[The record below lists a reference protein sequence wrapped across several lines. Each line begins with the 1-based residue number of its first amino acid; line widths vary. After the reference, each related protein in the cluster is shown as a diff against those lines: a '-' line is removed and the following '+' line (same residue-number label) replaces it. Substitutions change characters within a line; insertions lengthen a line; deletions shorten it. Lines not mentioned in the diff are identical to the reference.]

1 MNKNTPRVPYLK
13 NWKIPYSDKIFRV
26 IQEFSLTEKV
36 VFFFFVT
43 LLCISAVMLLWR
55 VNKSFLV
62 EVPEYGGSLTEGI
75 LGSPRFINPLLAIS
89 DIDRDLTSL
98 VYSGLLKTDPD
109 GALVPDLAQSY
120 TITDDGRTYTF
131 KLKDNV
137 HFHDGVK
144 VTADDVVFTIEQ
156 IKDPLLKSPRKTNWD
171 GVTVNKIDDTTIE
184 FSLHQPYSPFIQNL
198 TLGIL
203 PKHIWKTATADEFPF
218 SQYNIKPVGSGPYK
232 ITNIAYTSGGLPSE
246 YTFSSF
252 NSYALGRPYI
262 DTITVKAY
270 PNEKDIID
278 AFRNGDVQSI
288 YGITPQK
295 LSGVPSDS
303 DMVMVAPLPR
313 VFGVFFNQ
321 NMAPVLVN
329 KEVRMAL
336 SMATDKKQIVDT
348 VLGGYG
354 QSIIHAIPPKILA
367 ETEGTRVTEEDIAD
381 AKALL
386 EKNGWKLNDDGIY
399 QKTDKKQTTLL
410 QFSLST
416 SAAPEL
422 KAVAQMLQEQWRKI
436 GAQVDI
442 KIFEVGDLNQN
453 IIRPRK
459 YDALLFGEVIGR
471 DLDLYPFWHSS
482 GRVDPGLNIALY
494 TSLRVDKILEDIR
507 RTTDGSQQEVLYKKF
522 NTEIESDLPAIFIY
536 SPYFIYIVPNN
547 IHNIHLGQLTTPGE
561 RWNGIHTWYI
571 ETSNVWKLFAK

>member
-252 NSYALGRPYI
+252 HSYALGRPYI

>member
-1 MNKNTPRVPYLK
+1 VNKNTPRVPYLK

-252 NSYALGRPYI
+252 HSYALGRPYI

-295 LSGVPSDS
+295 LSGVPSIPAS
-303 DMVMVAPLPR
+303 I
-313 VFGVFFNQ
+313 GVNIDTGGHIFQ
-321 NMAPVLVN
+321 L
-329 KEVRMAL
+329 
-336 SMATDKKQIVDT
+336 IVTNSRD
-348 VLGGYG
+348 
-354 QSIIHAIPPKILA
+354 LA
-367 ETEGTRVTEEDIAD
+367 
-381 AKALL
+381 
-386 EKNGWKLNDDGIY
+386 Y
-399 QKTDKKQTTLL
+399 TTLL
-410 QFSLST
+410 RG
-416 SAAPEL
+416 AAYNY
-422 KAVAQMLQEQWRKI
+422 RKR
-436 GAQVDI
+436 DWT
-442 KIFEVGDLNQN
+442 VG
-453 IIRPRK
+453 
-459 YDALLFGEVIGR
+459 F
-471 DLDLYPFWHSS
+471 
-482 GRVDPGLNIALY
+482 
-494 TSLRVDKILEDIR
+494 
-507 RTTDGSQQEVLYKKF
+507 
-522 NTEIESDLPAIFIY
+522 
-536 SPYFIYIVPNN
+536 N
-547 IHNIHLGQLTTPGE
+547 IHRFFSP
-561 RWNGIHTWYI
+561 
-571 ETSNVWKLFAK
+571 